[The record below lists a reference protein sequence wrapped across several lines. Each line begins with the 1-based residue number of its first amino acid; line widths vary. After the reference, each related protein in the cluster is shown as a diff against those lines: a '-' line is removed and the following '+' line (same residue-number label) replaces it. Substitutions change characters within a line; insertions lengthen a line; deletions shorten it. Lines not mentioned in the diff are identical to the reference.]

1 MKVNNSSNHIATLC
15 LVPQINIY
23 VPANMKIENL
33 KLSLIEMENSLAI
46 NLSATIVKVQTWKIQ
61 WELYLKLCYKNVPDL
76 KLNLWEI
83 FENNL

>member
-1 MKVNNSSNHIATLC
+1 
-15 LVPQINIY
+15 
-23 VPANMKIENL
+23 MKIENL

-61 WELYLKLCYKNVPDL
+61 WELYLKLCYKKVPDL

-83 FENNL
+83 SENNLQVSEWV